1 MHRRAISL
9 ADGLIV
15 LPRRRRAGYRR
26 WLILLLMLL
35 GLLLL
40 AGALFQP
47 KAPAVVW
54 NASSSL
60 PRGLYITLPASRI
73 GHGDVVLAE
82 LPSPWTELAARRGY
96 LLTDI
101 PLIKEVA
108 AMVGDQVCGHGQQLM
123 VGGRSY
129 PRQSYDALGRPL
141 PVWQGCRFLAEDE
154 ILLLA
159 AHALSFDSRYFGP
172 LPMAAIKA
180 RLRPLLILAEH
191 EPDRS

>member
-35 GLLLL
+35 GLLL
-40 AGALFQP
+40 
-47 KAPAVVW
+47 

-60 PRGLYITLPASRI
+60 PRGLYITLPAGRI
-73 GHGDVVLAE
+73 GHGDMVLAE
-82 LPSPWTELAARRGY
+82 LPSPWAELAARRGY
-96 LLTDI
+96 LPTGI

-108 AMVGDQVCGHGQQLM
+108 AKAGDQVCGHGHQLM

-141 PVWQGCRFLAEDE
+141 PVWQECRFLAEDE

-159 AHALSFDSRYFGP
+159 AHAQSFDSRYFGP